1 MDKEIP
7 ELTDS
12 QVAALGEQLLRLR
25 TELVGSIADNS
36 RTNTVDLE
44 LPIGRLSRVDALQ
57 QQAMAAAEKRRAK
70 QRLKAVEAA
79 IEFHDAGDYGYCKAC
94 GENLPFARLKVRP
107 ESPLCVAC
115 LTGRE

>member
-7 ELTDS
+7 ELSNT
-12 QVAALGEQLLRLR
+12 QLAELGEELLRLR
-25 TELVGSIADNS
+25 MELIASIADNS
-36 RTNTVDLE
+36 RTNTVDLD

-57 QQAMAAAEKRRAK
+57 QQAMAAAEKRRAE

-79 IEFHDAGDYGYCKAC
+79 LEFHGEGDYGYCKAC

-115 LTGRE
+115 LAGRE